1 MSQYMLLLYAEE
13 ADEETTAARW
23 AELPIWNE
31 VTDSLREAGILIS
44 NNPLQPVDRAT
55 TIRVREEEVQLTD
68 GPFAVTK
75 EVLVGYFLLEC
86 DNLDE
91 ALRHAAR
98 FPNAHYGSVE
108 VRPVMES
115 PEMNRSCH

>member
-1 MSQYMLLLYAEE
+1 MPEYMCLLYAEE

-31 VTDSLREAGILIS
+31 VTESLREAGILIS
-44 NNPLQPVDRAT
+44 NNPLHAVERAT
-55 TIRVREEEVQLTD
+55 TVRVREHGVELTD

-75 EVLVGYFLLEC
+75 EVLVGYYLLEC

-91 ALRHAAR
+91 ALEHAAR
-98 FPNAHYGSVE
+98 FPNARYGSVE

-115 PEMNRSCH
+115 SETDRSCH

>member
-1 MSQYMLLLYAEE
+1 MPEYMCLLYAEE

-31 VTDSLREAGILIS
+31 LTDSLREAGILVS
-44 NNPLQPVDRAT
+44 NNPLHPVKRAT
-55 TIRVREEEVQLTD
+55 TVRVRDDEVQLTD

-91 ALRHAAR
+91 ALGYAAR
-98 FPNAHYGSVE
+98 FPSAHYGSVE
-108 VRPVMES
+108 VRPVMQS
-115 PEMNRSCH
+115 PDMSRSCH